1 MSISDLQAKIEQELS
16 EQPTNPT
23 ASLCITERGI
33 GVSNV
38 LQDFV
43 RDTTKNDGILSGKII
58 HYLEV
63 DDDETLNAANMH
75 LKFENSV
82 FKKANPFEGL
92 DDQNVRSVLVINLMG
107 KNDHTVQRTLS
118 FLEDRSEF
126 GVDLSKVSVVVLQS
140 KEGAEK
146 YPQLKEL
153 CSVFSYT
160 LADAVQARRNS
171 QDNASNHDL
180 GYEISSELKRE
191 QDDRQNS
198 WRFG

>member
-1 MSISDLQAKIEQELS
+1 MSMSDLQAKIEQELS
-16 EQPTNPT
+16 EQPTNPK
-23 ASLCITERGI
+23 ASLCISERGV
-33 GVSNV
+33 GVSTV

-43 RDTTKNDGILSGKII
+43 RDATQNNSVLNGKMV
-58 HYLEV
+58 HYVEV

-75 LKFENSV
+75 IKFENGV
-82 FKKANPFEGL
+82 LKKTNPFEGL
-92 DDQNVRSVLVINLMG
+92 DDQNARSVLVINLIG
-107 KNDHTVQRTLS
+107 KNDHTVQRTLN

-140 KEGAEK
+140 KEGAEE

-180 GYEISSELKRE
+180 GHEVSSELKRE